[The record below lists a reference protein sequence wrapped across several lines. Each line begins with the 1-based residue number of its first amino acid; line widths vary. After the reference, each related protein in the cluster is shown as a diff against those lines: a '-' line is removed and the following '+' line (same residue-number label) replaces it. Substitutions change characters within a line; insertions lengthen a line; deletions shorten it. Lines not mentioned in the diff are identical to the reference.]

1 MSSMVSKSHIKLQDL
16 APFLRGYD
24 SKSPESAQDWA
35 KGQST
40 GFAPGMLIF
49 CLEKVAAAPGLAV
62 GRKDDAGD
70 SYRVRDLCIVVG
82 EDGGRPLVV
91 NITASAY
98 ELRFLEVLMYE
109 KAKKAILDEKDFSF
123 AAVRPVK
130 KLEKS
135 KVEEIEQLGAVYA
148 QGGSR
153 RSLVVDSTAPQEPAM
168 ALLSSLGVKL
178 TMIGIGKQALDIGYV
193 CLLLFGPEGRVE
205 DKNRAQVR
213 SAFAPVPVTE
223 KLGTTV
229 TTPEPPQAAT
239 VWQGPLPSGDVQVP
253 PGSESL
259 LAGGHET
266 ISVEKEEGDPGWG
279 STNFD
284 EEWSTPSTPQSTP
297 QSTPLSTPPSIPQ
310 STQPSTPAALPA
322 ATASEKSSQ
331 YSFTPPAGTPP
342 AASWQPPATQVP
354 DFAFAPQPASTFPT
368 PGGSD
373 FQEELSHKTEFE
385 QHLNVGGVGAS
396 AVDKK
401 SSWDDDAPPSS
412 WAQPPAPPAEPDTW
426 QPASPSAISS
436 EWTAPSSS
444 STPVSDWSAPPAPP
458 SPDWNKPTIPSSGDW
473 GAAPGPGDAGWE
485 PPPTPPKPT
494 ITTGDWGSQPTT
506 GAFEKNDSGSAAAQ
520 SQSGSW
526 ANAAPPAGT
535 TAGTGAWNT
544 PWAHGGDPDASG
556 APQSSSAEGAS
567 PGSEH
572 ASDAEGGAVP
582 KKDANLFNRLYQQLA
597 KGSPSASAT
606 NLPQMDR
613 EGSLRADEGAPNA
626 AQSNLPR
633 LSQELLSRTTA
644 PQSPNASSTNLQPMD
659 PELAAHFRIPSPPP
673 GATPDATVALTPGQS
688 APQVVSV
695 PEPAAPAADT
705 PTFDWGAAA
714 NESSK
719 SAENKSGDESSAES
733 GNEAPSWLESLDR
746 KKAAPYST
754 ATNLKPPSTNPTP
767 KKGSTS
773 RVGSAS
779 GDFELVEQPA
789 DIEMLRETGKIK
801 MTPSMKDTV
810 RRRSVEAAAKQVAEQ
825 QQQKNEAAPTLN
837 APASPAKRVGDRP
850 AEKVE
855 PAESTKTSEPAEVVE
870 VAEAA
875 PPGQS
880 TKPKSEDAYKHL
892 AEALSGLMAGDDDQN
907 EARSA
912 KSEAARAAAS
922 KEADDDGVAM
932 ASQNLSA
939 NFKLTKTAEDLEVA
953 PSDSVVDKKADKEPV
968 SSQQGYLTDAISPV
982 VPSRFAAMEAA
993 LSQPATT
1000 PIKPLSIDSSSSV
1013 TPIPVTAPIITPAA
1027 AATSYSDAPIS
1038 ATLHDIETVESDEHA
1053 STDSVTEHEEEPA
1066 STSTETSLTEPDAPV
1081 AAFLDKDTNFL
1092 VTTRTDMPALED
1104 ALELSSAAAALDPNL
1119 LITSASDIP
1128 SLPTQLAAAAATADS
1143 AASAKAARAT
1153 TFQEPR
1159 LVMNEMVTLMNKL
1172 EQQVGKAAKK
1182 VSSRSEDI
1190 KQRLNKQ
1197 VDDLIAAASQVEN
1210 QNQVVV
1216 QETTAKL
1223 SKSLDSST
1231 DEARQNIS
1239 DLAAGGRYSI
1249 KQMLTT
1255 NHQAVDDTKAKLLN
1269 DLTKA
1274 CDEFR
1279 KESESL
1285 TQECEN
1291 YLAQFVKDKTDLIDV
1306 NLKDITERLDET
1318 NASFLAK
1325 ITARFERFKE
1335 RMSDEASSIGRSL
1348 ERNVHSMFEEI
1359 DGSWDRA
1366 SEKLKL
1372 TKSEFEQTILHSVKT
1387 VELSASQNT
1396 RQILISSMAPQLRE
1410 RTRRLLDLKDS
1421 QTKQFMSDT
1430 VAQSSLQLQGL
1441 ESSLAAARQ
1450 QLHTLVEDCVSNL
1463 DGVGRGQQAGLEEI
1477 FKSASGKTEKL
1488 TSEVQLAIQDAQ
1500 SRVQENEII
1509 CKKLAENS
1517 SVDTDV
1523 ELTDERAA
1531 TTQAIQKLKGQ
1542 CNSQIQTAL
1551 EDACMRLE
1559 QMSQKVQNEATNYR
1573 MQQTQDARENSEA
1586 GLNKIREAIQEA
1598 FSAIQSAREQN
1609 ME

>member
-16 APFLRGYD
+16 APYLRGYD

-35 KGQST
+35 KGQSA
-40 GFAPGMLIF
+40 GFTPGMLIF

-123 AAVRPVK
+123 TAVRPLN
-130 KLEKS
+130 KLEES
-135 KVEEIEQLGAVYA
+135 KIEEIEQLGAVYA

-153 RSLVVDSTAPQEPAM
+153 RSLVVDASAPQEPAM
-168 ALLSSLGVKL
+168 AILSALGVKL

-193 CLLLFGPEGRVE
+193 CLLLFGPDSRAE

-213 SAFAPVPVTE
+213 SAFSPVPVTE

-229 TTPEPPQAAT
+229 SSPEPAQAAT
-239 VWQGPLPSGDVQVP
+239 VWQGPLPSGEVQVP

-259 LAGGHET
+259 LTGGQQT
-266 ISVEKEEGDPGWG
+266 ISVEKEDGDALGWG
-279 STNFD
+279 
-284 EEWSTPSTPQSTP
+284 TPDFEAAKPKSQA
-297 QSTPLSTPPSIPQ
+297 QA
-310 STQPSTPAALPA
+310 PAAALDEP
-322 ATASEKSSQ
+322 KSSQ
-331 YSFTPPAGTPP
+331 YSFTPPAGAPP
-342 AASWQPPATQVP
+342 AASWQPPATQIP

-368 PGGSD
+368 PGSD

-385 QHLNVGGVGAS
+385 QHLNVA
-396 AVDKK
+396 AQPAKTP
-401 SSWDDDAPPSS
+401 SSWKDGSQASEWAAAPVPKADTWEAPPSPGT
-412 WAQPPAPPAEPDTW
+412 A
-426 QPASPSAISS
+426 SS

-458 SPDWNKPTIPSSGDW
+458 SSDWSTPSVSSSGDW
-473 GAAPGPGDAGWE
+473 GSAPGPAQDWGA
-485 PPPTPPKPT
+485 PPAPAKPVV
-494 ITTGDWGSQPTT
+494 TTGDWGTQP
-506 GAFEKNDSGSAAAQ
+506 AAVPFEQTDSINLSVQ

-526 ANAAPPAGT
+526 SNAAPPAGT
-535 TAGTGAWNT
+535 TAGTGSWNT
-544 PWAHGGDPDASG
+544 PWAQGGAAEPGTGAAQSG
-556 APQSSSAEGAS
+556 APDGSSANNEQETADS
-567 PGSEH
+567 
-572 ASDAEGGAVP
+572 EGGAVP

-606 NLPQMDR
+606 NLQPMNP
-613 EGSLRADEGAPNA
+613 EVSLRAESTSPNA
-626 AQSNLPR
+626 SQTNLPR

-644 PQSPNASSTNLQPMD
+644 PQSPTASSTNLQPMD
-659 PELAAHFRIPSPPP
+659 PELAAHFRVPLPPP

-688 APQVVSV
+688 TPQVVSV
-695 PEPAAPAADT
+695 PEPSAPEPET
-705 PTFDWGAAA
+705 PTFDWGQPA
-714 NESSK
+714 NESAK
-719 SAENKSGDESSAES
+719 SSENTEATDEPTDES

-746 KKAAPYST
+746 KKPSPYST
-754 ATNLKPPSTNPTP
+754 ATNLKPPTSNPTQ
-767 KKGSTS
+767 KKVGTTS
-773 RVGSAS
+773 S
-779 GDFELVEQPA
+779 GRSSSDFELDLPA
-789 DIEMLRETGKIK
+789 DLEVLRETGKIK

-810 RRRSVEAAAKQVAEQ
+810 KRRSVEAAAKQLTEQ
-825 QQQKNEAAPTLN
+825 QNMEASAPLAAPTSPVKSLN
-837 APASPAKRVGDRP
+837 QNA
-850 AEKVE
+850 AEQKPE
-855 PAESTKTSEPAEVVE
+855 TAEVAGTAE
-870 VAEAA
+870 VAETAEANPTAQTAA
-875 PPGQS
+875 
-880 TKPKSEDAYKHL
+880 TKPEDPYKHL
-892 AEALSGLMAGDDDQN
+892 AEALSGLMSGDDD
-907 EARSA
+907 ET
-912 KSEAARAAAS
+912 SE
-922 KEADDDGVAM
+922 GI
-932 ASQNLSA
+932 
-939 NFKLTKTAEDLEVA
+939 TAEAELAESSAITSEKLSSAFDPLSSDKPSLLGGATAKPEKVDA
-953 PSDSVVDKKADKEPV
+953 PDTISKPAPDQETRTGKKPDTEPTESSATDKQIKAQPV
-968 SSQQGYLTDAISPV
+968 AISIESTAATASGATPN
-982 VPSRFAAMEAA
+982 RFAAMEAA
-993 LSQPATT
+993 LSTQGSTA
-1000 PIKPLSIDSSSSV
+1000 IKPLSIDAQ
-1013 TPIPVTAPIITPAA
+1013 TPKPPASAAEHALEETLQDWEIVDSEELAPETELVEPAQPTAEAAQPAEMAA
-1027 AATSYSDAPIS
+1027 A
-1038 ATLHDIETVESDEHA
+1038 DI
-1053 STDSVTEHEEEPA
+1053 P
-1066 STSTETSLTEPDAPV
+1066 PV
-1081 AAFLDKDTNFL
+1081 APFIDKDTNFL
-1092 VTTRTDMPALED
+1092 ITTRSDMPVLKESLEP
-1104 ALELSSAAAALDPNL
+1104 SSAAAALDPGL

-1128 SLPTQLAAAAATADS
+1128 SLPAAQTAAAVSAASSADNATADS
-1143 AASAKAARAT
+1143 TTGTKPQVTRPA

-1197 VDDLIAAASQVEN
+1197 VDELISAASQVEN

-1231 DEARQNIS
+1231 AETKQNIS
-1239 DLAAGGRYSI
+1239 DLAAGGRQSI
-1249 KQMLTT
+1249 KQMLTA
-1255 NHQAVDDTKAKLLN
+1255 NQQAVDDTKTKLLE

-1274 CDEFR
+1274 CEEFR

-1285 TQECEN
+1285 TQECETF
-1291 YLAQFVKDKTDLIDV
+1291 LDQFVKDKTDLIDAT
-1306 NLKDITERLDET
+1306 LKEITGRLDET
-1318 NASFLAK
+1318 NSSFLAK

-1372 TKSEFEQTILHSVKT
+1372 TKAEFEQTILHSVKT

-1430 VAQSSLQLQGL
+1430 VSQSSLQLQGL

-1477 FKSASGKTEKL
+1477 FKTASGKTEKL

-1500 SRVQENEII
+1500 TRVQETEII
-1509 CKKLAENS
+1509 CKRLAENS

-1523 ELTDERAA
+1523 ELTDERAS
-1531 TTQAIQKLKGQ
+1531 TTQGIQKLKSQ
-1542 CNSQIQTAL
+1542 CNTQVQMSL

-1559 QMSQKVQNEATNYR
+1559 QMSQKVQNEATSHR
-1573 MQQTQDARENSEA
+1573 MQQTQAARDSSEA
-1586 GLNKIREAIQEA
+1586 GLNKIREAMQEA

>member
-16 APFLRGYD
+16 APYLRGYD

-35 KGQST
+35 RGQST
-40 GFAPGMLIF
+40 GFTPGMLIF

-130 KLEKS
+130 KLEQS
-135 KVEEIEQLGAVYA
+135 KIEEIEQLGAVYA

-153 RSLVVDSTAPQEPAM
+153 RSLVVDTTAPQEPAM
-168 ALLSSLGVKL
+168 ALLGSLGVKL
-178 TMIGIGKQALDIGYV
+178 TMVGIGKQALDIGYV
-193 CLLLFGPEGRVE
+193 CLLLFGPEGRIE

-229 TTPEPPQAAT
+229 STPPAPQAAT
-239 VWQGPLPSGDVQVP
+239 VWQGPLPSGEVQVP

-259 LAGGHET
+259 LAGGQQT

-279 STNFD
+279 STNFED
-284 EEWSTPSTPQSTP
+284 EWNKPSTLT
-297 QSTPLSTPPSIPQ
+297 
-310 STQPSTPAALPA
+310 AAPYA
-322 ATASEKSSQ
+322 GASEQKASQ
-331 YSFTPPAGTPP
+331 YSFTPPAGSPP
-342 AASWQPPATQVP
+342 AASWQPPATEVP

-385 QHLNVGGVGAS
+385 QHLNVGSVETS
-396 AVDKK
+396 STEKK
-401 SSWDDDAPPSS
+401 SGWDEDAPPSS
-412 WAQPPAPPAEPDTW
+412 WAQPPAPPLNPDTW
-426 QPASPSAISS
+426 QPASTSAISS

-458 SPDWNKPTIPSSGDW
+458 SPDWSKPATTS
-473 GAAPGPGDAGWE
+473 
-485 PPPTPPKPT
+485 
-494 ITTGDWGSQPTT
+494 TGDWGSPPKPAESEWVAPAAPSKSAVTT
-506 GAFEKNDSGSAAAQ
+506 GDWDSQPASGKFEQENSSSAATQ

-526 ANAAPPAGT
+526 VNAAPPAGT

-544 PWAHGGDPDASG
+544 PWAQGGSDPEAFNASSN
-556 APQSSSAEGAS
+556 SSTGGTATD
-567 PGSEH
+567 SEH
-572 ASDAEGGAVP
+572 AADAEGGAVP

-613 EGSLRADEGAPNA
+613 EGSLRADEGGANA
-626 AQSNLPR
+626 SQSNLPR

-659 PELAAHFRIPSPPP
+659 PELAAHFRIPLPPP

-688 APQVVSV
+688 TPQVVSV
-695 PEPAAPAADT
+695 PEPAASDPET

-714 NESSK
+714 NESTNSAQSK
-719 SAENKSGDESSAES
+719 SGNESSEES

-746 KKAAPYST
+746 KRATPYSN
-754 ATNLKPPSTNPTP
+754 ATNLKPPSTNPVH
-767 KKGSTS
+767 KKGGTS
-773 RVGSAS
+773 KVGSSS
-779 GDFELVEQPA
+779 GDFELDKPA
-789 DIEMLRETGKIK
+789 DLEILRETGKIK
-801 MTPSMKDTV
+801 MTPSMKDSV
-810 RRRSVEAAAKQVAEQ
+810 RRRSVEAAAKQVADQ
-825 QQQKNEAAPTLN
+825 QLQKNEVTPSPAAPL
-837 APASPAKRVGDRP
+837 SPAKRLSDRAGDQK
-850 AEKVE
+850 AE
-855 PAESTKTSEPAEVVE
+855 PAEDTKTSGIAEVAGSTQATPSGE
-870 VAEAA
+870 T
-875 PPGQS
+875 
-880 TKPKSEDAYKHL
+880 TKPKAEDAYKHL

-907 EARSA
+907 EVKAA
-912 KSEAARAAAS
+912 KPEVAKAS
-922 KEADDDGVAM
+922 S
-932 ASQNLSA
+932 ASQEEDTEASAIAPRKLSDSSI
-939 NFKLTKTAEDLEVA
+939 LTKTAEDLEVE
-953 PSDSVVDKKADKEPV
+953 PSDSVSKNLADKESV
-968 SSQQGYLTDAISPV
+968 SIEKQSAADVTSPV

-993 LSQPATT
+993 LSMPAAT
-1000 PIKPLSIDSSSSV
+1000 PIKPLSIDATSQV
-1013 TPIPVTAPIITPAA
+1013 TATSTPPTTSTPVTAPAA
-1027 AATSYSDAPIS
+1027 SSDS
-1038 ATLHDIETVESDEHA
+1038 ALSETLQDIETVESDDQAPTELA
-1053 STDSVTEHEEEPA
+1053 SEPEADVQTAPSEATKPEPVSAA
-1066 STSTETSLTEPDAPV
+1066 SSV

-1092 VTTRTDMPALED
+1092 ITTRTDMPALED
-1104 ALELSSAAAALDPNL
+1104 NLEQSSAAAALDPNL
-1119 LITSASDIP
+1119 LITSSSDIP
-1128 SLPTQLAAAAATADS
+1128 SLSAQMAAGGTGAGNATADS
-1143 AASAKAARAT
+1143 GAGAKAPRPA

-1182 VSSRSEDI
+1182 ISSRSEDI

-1197 VDDLIAAASQVEN
+1197 VDDLIAAAAQVEN
-1210 QNQVVV
+1210 QNQIVV

-1249 KQMLTT
+1249 KQLLTA
-1255 NHQAVDDTKAKLLN
+1255 NQQAVDDTKTKLLN

-1285 TQECEN
+1285 TQECETF
-1291 YLAQFVKDKTDLIDV
+1291 LAQFVSDKTDLIDA
-1306 NLKDITERLDET
+1306 NLKEITERLDET

-1325 ITARFERFKE
+1325 ITARFDRFKE

-1500 SRVQENEII
+1500 SRVHENEII

-1531 TTQAIQKLKGQ
+1531 TTQGIQKLKGQ

-1551 EDACMRLE
+1551 EDACMRME
-1559 QMSQKVQNEATNYR
+1559 QMSQKVQNEATNHR
-1573 MQQTQDARENSEA
+1573 MQQTQQARENSEA